1 MTCGEL
7 IYSATLLE
15 TESDYCQIFGK
26 INKSDCCPPEET
38 PAPTPMPHGVDNP
51 CIICPNG
58 ATAGDNLI
66 PYPNSTNPRTCA
78 EIIDAA
84 KLSEI
89 GSDDCGYFEF
99 SELLCCFVEPEIPCI
114 ICPDGA
120 TATDD
125 YVPEYEG
132 NTLTCS
138 GLIESATQFESRS
151 DECRLYAID
160 VAFCCPP

>member
-1 MTCGEL
+1 M
-7 IYSATLLE
+7 
-15 TESDYCQIFGK
+15 
-26 INKSDCCPPEET
+26 
-38 PAPTPMPHGVDNP
+38 
-51 CIICPNG
+51 
-58 ATAGDNLI
+58 
-66 PYPNSTNPRTCA
+66 
-78 EIIDAA
+78 
-84 KLSEI
+84 
-89 GSDDCGYFEF
+89 
-99 SELLCCFVEPEIPCI
+99 

-120 TATDD
+120 TAGDD